1 MDGSKPP
8 SLDLQNF
15 DTHLILFLVI
25 IDIHVIV
32 IYSVYINNVSSSGTL
47 EEVLF
52 TFYQYNWLFYDPCI

>member
-1 MDGSKPP
+1 MDGSEPP

-47 EEVLF
+47 EEFLF
-52 TFYQYNWLFYDPCI
+52 TFYQYN

>member
-1 MDGSKPP
+1 MDGSEPP

-32 IYSVYINNVSSSGTL
+32 MYSVYINNVSSSGTL

-52 TFYQYNWLFYDPCI
+52 YLLSIQLTLL

>member
-1 MDGSKPP
+1 MDGSEPP

-52 TFYQYNWLFYDPCI
+52 TFYQYN

>member
-52 TFYQYNWLFYDPCI
+52 TFYQYN

>member
-1 MDGSKPP
+1 MDGSEPP

-47 EEVLF
+47 EEALF

>member
-1 MDGSKPP
+1 MDGSEPP

-32 IYSVYINNVSSSGTL
+32 MYSVYINNVSSSGTL
-47 EEVLF
+47 V
-52 TFYQYNWLFYDPCI
+52 TRRGSFYLLSIQLTLL

>member
-1 MDGSKPP
+1 MDGSEPP
-8 SLDLQNF
+8 LDLQHF

-52 TFYQYNWLFYDPCI
+52 TFYQYN